1 MKYRHQLLFALPLL
15 LQAPLVFAE
24 TDEENELALIYG
36 SKPLVSIA
44 TGNDLALNRAPSVAS
59 VITAEDIKSMGAKDL
74 DEVLETV
81 PGIHVSRSAINYA
94 SMYQIRGI
102 GGPSTNPQVLML
114 QNGIPTNSIY
124 RGDKGKSWGG
134 LSLENVARI
143 EIIRGPGSAMYGADA
158 FSGVI
163 NIITKTAANAPGTEF
178 GARAGSFNAK
188 DAWIQHGGK
197 LNESVDVAAYLHI
210 GRTDGFK
217 EIIAADA
224 GRLRAATLAPGPV
237 NTGFDA
243 IDAHI
248 DLGYDKWRLRSD
260 YTQRNNVG
268 TGAGISSAL
277 DPVGTDNN
285 ERLSAD
291 LSWKDP
297 KFSQYWGL
305 GFTGSYLQHAEVAD
319 NYIMYPAGAIFPNYT
334 VTAATPQGVL
344 NLLGNPAI
352 GTVIPGLF
360 PNGMMGSPAR
370 WERQIRMSG
379 YATYSGFA
387 DHNIRLGLGH
397 ENLDMYQVRTLK
409 NFWLRP
415 NGTPLPTGAVVD
427 YSAIQPHQLPHR
439 RINKYLYAQD
449 EWSFARDWMLTAG
462 LRHDRYSDFGGTT
475 NPRLA
480 VVWDAAYNLT
490 AKLLYGKAFR
500 APALL
505 EQYGVNPSGNGN
517 PNLKPESIE
526 TVEAAIAWQATMNT
540 QVNLNVFRYNIKDTI
555 RTVANA
561 VAGTGS
567 TFQNTGAQRGDG
579 IELEAVWDA
588 SSKLRLTGNYAWQ
601 RSIDEA
607 TNQDAGYAPR
617 QHINMRG
624 DWQLASGWLLAP
636 QINWVADRKRPSGD
650 TRPQVPD
657 YTTVDLTLRTS
668 RSMKQWDFSA
678 SVRNLFDATVLEPS
692 PSGTTP
698 LTVPIPNDLPMA
710 PRSLWLQAI
719 YKL

>member
-1 MKYRHQLLFALPLL
+1 MKHPHQLLFALPLL
-15 LQAPLVFAE
+15 LQASLTFAE
-24 TDEENELALIYG
+24 TDNEENELALIYG
-36 SKPLVSIA
+36 SRPLVSIA
-44 TGNDLALNRAPSVAS
+44 TGNEMALRRAPSVSS
-59 VITAEDIKSMGAKDL
+59 VITAEDIKSLGAKDL

-81 PGIHVSRSAINYA
+81 PGIHVSRSSINYA

-102 GGPSTNPQVLML
+102 GGPSTNPQVLIL
-114 QNGIPTNSIY
+114 QNDIPINSIY

-143 EIIRGPGSAMYGADA
+143 EIIRGPGSALYGADA

-163 NIITKTAANAPGTEF
+163 NIVTKTAKTPGTEF
-178 GARAGSFNAK
+178 GVRGGSFNSK

-197 LNESVDVAAYLHI
+197 LNETMDVAAYLHV

-217 EIIAADA
+217 EIVTADA

-237 NTGFDA
+237 NTGYDA

-260 YTQRNNVG
+260 YTRRNNVG

-277 DPVGTDNN
+277 DPVGKDNN

-291 LSWKDP
+291 LTWKDP
-297 KFSQYWGL
+297 GFTQYWGL
-305 GFTGSYLQHAEVAD
+305 NFTGSYLQLAEMAD
-319 NYIMYPAGAIFPNYT
+319 NYNMYPPGATFPAG
-334 VTAATPQGVL
+334 V
-344 NLLGNPAI
+344 
-352 GTVIPGLF
+352 F
-360 PNGMMGSPAR
+360 PNGVLGSPAR
-370 WERQIRMSG
+370 WERQIRLSG
-379 YATYSGFA
+379 YTTYSGFT
-387 DHNIRLGLGH
+387 DHDLRFGMGH
-397 ENLDMYQVRTLK
+397 EDLDMYKVRTVK
-409 NFWLRP
+409 NFLL
-415 NGTPLPTGAVVD
+415 NAAGLPTPDLAFNGGNQVD
-427 YSAIQPHQLPHR
+427 YSARQPHQLPHR

-449 EWSFARDWMLTAG
+449 EWSFARDWTLTAG

-480 VVWDAAYNLT
+480 VVWDAAYDLT

-505 EQYGVNPSGNGN
+505 EQYGVNPTGNGN
-517 PNLKPESIE
+517 PNLKPETIE
-526 TVEAAIAWQATMNT
+526 TLEAALAWQATMNT

-579 IELEAVWDA
+579 MELEAIWDA
-588 SSKLRLTGNYAWQ
+588 SNRLRLTGNYSWQ
-601 RSIDEA
+601 RSIDA
-607 TNQDAGYAPR
+607 ASNQDAGYAPR
-617 QHINMRG
+617 HHVNLRG

-636 QINWVADRKRPSGD
+636 QVNWVADRKRPSGD
-650 TRPQVPD
+650 ARPQLPD

-668 RSMKQWDFSA
+668 RSLKRWDFSA
-678 SVRNLFDATVLEPS
+678 SVRNLFNATVLEPS
-692 PSGTTP
+692 TAPGTS
-698 LTVPIPNDLPMA
+698 LPNDLPMA
-710 PRSLWLQAI
+710 PRSLWLQAT

>member
-1 MKYRHQLLFALPLL
+1 MKHYHRLLFTLPLL
-15 LQAPLVFAE
+15 LQAPLVLAE

-36 SKPLVSIA
+36 TKPLVSIA
-44 TGNDLALNRAPSVAS
+44 TGSAIELRRAPSVAS

-81 PGIHVSRSAINYA
+81 PGIHVSRSAVNYA

-102 GGPSTNPQVLML
+102 AGTSTNPQVLML
-114 QNGIPTNSIY
+114 QNDIPINSIY

-143 EIIRGPGSAMYGADA
+143 EIIRGPGSALYGADA

-178 GARAGSFNAK
+178 GVRGGSFNSR
-188 DAWIQHGGK
+188 DAWVQHGGE
-197 LNESVDVAAYLHI
+197 LNDAVDVAAYLHI

-217 EIIAADA
+217 EIITADA
-224 GRLRAATLAPGPV
+224 GRLRGATLAPGPV

-243 IDAHI
+243 IDAHV
-248 DLGYDKWRLRSD
+248 DFGYDKWRLRGD

-277 DPVGTDNN
+277 DPIGTDNN

-291 LSWKDP
+291 LTWKDP

-305 GFTGSYLQHAEVAD
+305 NFTGSYLQHAEVAD
-319 NYIMYPAGAIFPNYT
+319 NYNMYPPGATFPAG
-334 VTAATPQGVL
+334 V
-344 NLLGNPAI
+344 
-352 GTVIPGLF
+352 F
-360 PNGMMGSPAR
+360 PNGVLGSPAR

-379 YATYSGFA
+379 YATYSGFT
-387 DHNIRLGLGH
+387 DHSLRLGMGH
-397 ENLDMYQVRTLK
+397 EDLNMYKVRTLK
-409 NFWLRP
+409 NFLLNAAGAP
-415 NGTPLPTGAVVD
+415 TPDLAFNGGAQVD
-427 YSAIQPHQLPHR
+427 YSTRQPHQLPHR
-439 RINKYLYAQD
+439 RLNDYLYAQD
-449 EWSFARDWMLTAG
+449 EWNFAHDWTLTAG
-462 LRHDRYSDFGGTT
+462 LRHDGYSDFGGTT

-480 VVWDAAYNLT
+480 LVWDAAYNLT

-505 EQYGVNPSGNGN
+505 EQYGINPVANGN
-517 PNLKPESIE
+517 PTLTPETIE
-526 TVEAAIAWQATMNT
+526 TVEAAIVWQATMNT
-540 QVNLNVFRYNIKDTI
+540 QVNLNLFRYNMKDTI

-579 IELEAVWDA
+579 MELEAVWDA
-588 SSKLRLTGNYAWQ
+588 SAKLRLTGSYAWQ
-601 RSIDEA
+601 RSIDTA

-636 QINWVADRKRPSGD
+636 QVNWVADRKRPSGD
-650 TRPQVPD
+650 ARPQVPD
-657 YTTVDLTLRTS
+657 YTTFDLTLRTS
-668 RSMKQWDFSA
+668 RSMSQWDFSA

-692 PSGTTP
+692 TAPGTA
-698 LTVPIPNDLPMA
+698 IPNDLPMA
-710 PRSLWLQAI
+710 PRSLWLQAS

>member
-1 MKYRHQLLFALPLL
+1 MKYRRQLLFALPLL
-15 LQAPLVFAE
+15 LQAHLVFAE

-36 SKPLVSIA
+36 SRPLVSIA
-44 TGNDLALNRAPSVAS
+44 SGSDLALNRAPAVAS
-59 VITAEDIKSMGAKDL
+59 VITAEDIKSMGAKDM

-94 SMYQIRGI
+94 SVYQIRGI
-102 GGPSTNPQVLML
+102 SNNSTNPQALML

-143 EIIRGPGSAMYGADA
+143 EIIRGPGSALYGADA

-178 GARAGSFNAK
+178 GVRAGSFNSK
-188 DAWIQHGGK
+188 DAWIHHGGK
-197 LNESVDVAAYLHI
+197 LNEAVDIAAYLHI

-217 EIIAADA
+217 EIVSVD
-224 GRLRAATLAPGPV
+224 AATRLDNIFNTNASLAPGPV

-243 IDAHI
+243 VDAHV
-248 DLGYDKWRLRSD
+248 DFGYEKWRLRGD
-260 YTQRNNVG
+260 YKQRSNVG

-277 DPVGTDNN
+277 DPVGKDNN
-285 ERLSAD
+285 ERISAD
-291 LSWKDP
+291 LTWKDP
-297 KFSQYWGL
+297 QFSQYWGL
-305 GFTGSYLQHAEVAD
+305 GFTGSYLNHAEVAD
-319 NYIMYPAGAIFPNYT
+319 NYNMYPP
-334 VTAATPQGVL
+334 
-344 NLLGNPAI
+344 
-352 GTVIPGLF
+352 GTRLPTGLF
-360 PNGMMGSPAR
+360 PNGMIGSPAR
-370 WERQIRMSG
+370 WERQTRISG
-379 YATYSGFA
+379 YATYSGFT
-387 DHNIRLGLGH
+387 DHSLRFGAGH
-397 ENLDMYQVRTLK
+397 EDLDLYRVRTVK
-409 NFWLRP
+409 NFLLNATGVP
-415 NGTPLPTGAVVD
+415 IPTGPVID
-427 YSAIQPHQLPHR
+427 YGTIQPHQLPHR
-439 RINKYLYAQD
+439 RLNNYLYAQD
-449 EWSFARDWMLTAG
+449 EWNFARDWMLTAG
-462 LRHDRYSDFGGTT
+462 LRHDQYSDFGGTT

-517 PNLKPESIE
+517 PNLKPETIE
-526 TVEAAIAWQATMNT
+526 TMEAAIAWQATLNT
-540 QVNLNVFRYNIKDTI
+540 QVNLNLFRYKIKDTI

-561 VAGTGS
+561 TAGTGS

-579 IELEAVWDA
+579 MELEAVWDA
-588 SSKLRLTGNYAWQ
+588 SGKLRLTGNYAWQ
-601 RSIDEA
+601 RSIDEV
-607 TNQDAGYAPR
+607 TNQDASYAPR
-617 QHINMRG
+617 HHINLRG

-636 QINWVADRKRPSGD
+636 QVNWVADRKRPSGD

-668 RSMKQWDFSA
+668 RSMKQWNFSA

-692 PSGTTP
+692 AAPGTA
-698 LTVPIPNDLPMA
+698 LPNDLPMA
-710 PRSLWLQAI
+710 PRSLWLQAD

>member
-36 SKPLVSIA
+36 SRPLVSIA
-44 TGNDLALNRAPSVAS
+44 TGNEMELRRAPSVAS

-81 PGIHVSRSAINYA
+81 PGFHVSRSSINYA
-94 SMYQIRGI
+94 STYQIRGI
-102 GGPSTNPQVLML
+102 GSPSTNPQVLML
-114 QNGIPTNSIY
+114 QNDIPMNSIY

-143 EIIRGPGSAMYGADA
+143 EIIRGPGSALYGADA

-178 GARAGSFNAK
+178 GVRAGSFNSK
-188 DAWIQHGGK
+188 DAWIHHGGK
-197 LNESVDVAAYLHI
+197 LNEAVDVAAYLHI

-217 EIIAADA
+217 EIITADA
-224 GRLRAATLAPGPV
+224 VTRLDRLFGTAASLAPGPV
-237 NTGFDA
+237 NTDFDA
-243 IDAHI
+243 IDAHV
-248 DLGYDKWRLRSD
+248 DFGYDKWRLRGD
-260 YTQRNNVG
+260 YKQRNNVG

-277 DPVGTDNN
+277 DPVGKDNN
-285 ERLSAD
+285 ERISAD
-291 LSWKDP
+291 LTWKDP
-297 KFSQYWGL
+297 QFSQYWGL
-305 GFTGSYLQHAEVAD
+305 GFTGSYLNHAEVAD
-319 NYIMYPAGAIFPNYT
+319 NYNMYPP
-334 VTAATPQGVL
+334 
-344 NLLGNPAI
+344 
-352 GTVIPGLF
+352 GTRLPTGLF
-360 PNGMMGSPAR
+360 PDGMMGSPAR
-370 WERQIRMSG
+370 WERQLRISG
-379 YATYSGFA
+379 YATYSGFT
-387 DHNIRLGLGH
+387 DHSLRFGLGH
-397 ENLDMYQVRTLK
+397 EDLDMYRVRTVK
-409 NFWLRP
+409 NFLLNAAGVP
-415 NGTPLPTGAVVD
+415 VPTGPVID
-427 YSAIQPHQLPHR
+427 YGTIQPHQLPHR
-439 RINKYLYAQD
+439 RLNDYFYAQD

-462 LRHDRYSDFGGTT
+462 VRHSRYSDFGGTT

-517 PNLKPESIE
+517 PNLKPETIE
-526 TVEAAIAWQATMNT
+526 TIEAAIAWQATMNT
-540 QVNLNVFRYNIKDTI
+540 QVNLNLFRYNIKDTI

-567 TFQNTGAQRGDG
+567 TFQNTGAQHGDG

-588 SSKLRLTGNYAWQ
+588 NSRLRFIGNYAWQ
-601 RSIDEA
+601 RSIDA
-607 TNQDAGYAPR
+607 TTNQDAGYAPR
-617 QHINMRG
+617 HHFNMRG

-650 TRPQVPD
+650 ARPQVPD

-668 RSMKQWDFSA
+668 RSVKQWNFTA

-692 PSGTTP
+692 TAPGTS
-698 LTVPIPNDLPMA
+698 IPNDLPMA

-719 YKL
+719 YNL

>member
-1 MKYRHQLLFALPLL
+1 MKSRHQLLYTLPLL
-15 LQAPLVFAE
+15 MQASVAIAG

-36 SKPLVSIA
+36 AKPLVSIA
-44 TGNDLALNRAPSVAS
+44 TGSEIELRRAPSVAS

-81 PGIHVSRSAINYA
+81 PGFHVSRSAINYA

-102 GGPSTNPQVLML
+102 VGTTSNPQVLML
-114 QNGIPTNSIY
+114 QNDIPINSIY

-143 EIIRGPGSAMYGADA
+143 EIIRGPGSALYGADA

-178 GARAGSFNAK
+178 GARAGSFNSK
-188 DAWIQHGGK
+188 DAWIQHGEK
-197 LNESVDVAAYLHI
+197 LSEVMDVTAYLHL

-217 EIIAADA
+217 EIVTADA

-248 DLGYDKWRLRSD
+248 DFGYDKWRLRGD
-260 YTQRNNVG
+260 YKQRNNVG

-277 DPVGTDNN
+277 DPIGTDNN
-285 ERLSAD
+285 ERISAD

-297 KFSQYWGL
+297 QFSQYWGL
-305 GFTGSYLQHAEVAD
+305 NFTGSYLHLVEAAN
-319 NYIMYPAGAIFPNYT
+319 NYNMYPPGAVFPG
-334 VTAATPQGVL
+334 GV
-344 NLLGNPAI
+344 
-352 GTVIPGLF
+352 F
-360 PNGMMGSPAR
+360 PNGVLGSPAR
-370 WERQIRMSG
+370 WERQMRMSG
-379 YATYSGFA
+379 YATYSGFT
-387 DHNIRLGLGH
+387 DHSLRIGMGH
-397 ENLDMYQVRTLK
+397 EDLNMYKVRTVK
-409 NFWLRP
+409 NFLLSAAGAP
-415 NGTPLPTGAVVD
+415 TPDLAFNGGAVVD
-427 YSAIQPHQLPHR
+427 YSTRQPHQLPHR
-439 RINKYLYAQD
+439 RLNDYLYAQD
-449 EWSFARDWMLTAG
+449 EWSFARDWTLTAG
-462 LRHDRYSDFGGTT
+462 VRHDRYSDFGGTT

-480 VVWDAAYNLT
+480 MVWDAAYNLT

-505 EQYGVNPSGNGN
+505 EQYGINPVANGN
-517 PNLKPESIE
+517 PNLKPETIE

-540 QVNLNVFRYNIKDTI
+540 QVNLNLFRYNMKDTI
-555 RTVANA
+555 RTVANP

-567 TFQNTGAQRGDG
+567 TFQNTGAQHGDG
-579 IELEAVWDA
+579 MELETVWDA
-588 SSKLRLTGNYAWQ
+588 SGKLRFTGSYAWQ
-601 RSIDEA
+601 RSIDA
-607 TNQDAGYAPR
+607 STNRNVGYAPR
-617 QHINMRG
+617 HNINLRG
-624 DWQLASGWLLAP
+624 DYQVASGWLLAP

-657 YTTVDLTLRTS
+657 YTTFDLTLRTS
-668 RSMKQWDFSA
+668 RSVKQWDFSA
-678 SVRNLFDATVLEPS
+678 SVRNLFNATVIEPS
-692 PSGTTP
+692 QSGTTP

-710 PRSLWLQAI
+710 PRSLWLQAS